1 METKYDIAIVGGGVI
16 GILTSLV
23 LAKLD
28 CKIIHI
34 ERNELE
40 LQDDNRSLAVS
51 YSSIAFLNTLELWD
65 KVASFTQP
73 IQKVH
78 ISDKGK
84 YGRAEIFAKDENLP
98 FLGAIV
104 PMKELL
110 KAGLKAVADNPKI
123 TKSFAT
129 NVVDVKKYND
139 EYSLIVKN
147 TSQEKAQYE
156 IHSKLI
162 IGCDGANSS
171 IRNMLNVSATTNDY
185 NQDAIVFD
193 IKSDIEHSNTAFE
206 RFMSDGV
213 LAMLPKTNKI
223 MGCVWTVDRSES
235 KAKLKLDNPQFEA
248 LLQERFGYRLGNL
261 KLVSKPKVFPLH
273 LIQSDDIYK
282 DNVLFFGNALHF
294 LHPVSGQGLNLSIRD
309 IGCLYDLL
317 VNNENKIKA
326 LNNYPIERGA
336 DRQSMV
342 ATSNFSQSKIQSI
355 LAEFAKTRKL
365 DHDRT
370 IKVTH
375 GFVKWFVSNDPLF
388 SISRNVGLHLLQRSK
403 FAKKVLSRVMMG
415 KLSKGSTLMRK
426 VVE

>member
-1 METKYDIAIVGGGVI
+1 METKYDIAIVGGGVV
-16 GILTSLV
+16 GLLTSLAI
-23 LAKLD
+23 AKLD

-40 LQDDNRSLAVS
+40 LHDDNRSLAVS
-51 YSSIAFLNTLELWD
+51 YSSIAFLNTLGLWD
-65 KVASFTQP
+65 KVSSFTQA

-84 YGRAEIFAKDENLP
+84 YGRAEIFAKDEDLP

-110 KAGLKAVADNPKI
+110 RAGLKAVADNPKI

-129 NVVDVKKYND
+129 NVIDVKKHNN
-139 EYSLIVKN
+139 EYSLIVENDNKQ
-147 TSQEKAQYE
+147 QEIQ
-156 IHSKLI
+156 SKLVI
-162 IGCDGANSS
+162 ACDGANSS
-171 IRNMLNVSATTNDY
+171 IRKMLNVSATTNDY
-185 NQDAIVFD
+185 NQDAVVFD
-193 IKSDIEHSNTAFE
+193 IQSDIEHGNTAFE

-235 KAKLKLDNPQFEA
+235 KAKLELDNLQFEA

-261 KLVSKPKVFPLH
+261 KLVSKPAVFPLH
-273 LIQSDDIYK
+273 LVQSDEIFK
-282 DNVLFFGNALHF
+282 NNVLFFGNALHF

-317 VNNENKIKA
+317 AKMSFRGKVTERSRSATTESTVDYQDKVKNSLSDVLEN
-326 LNNYPIERGA
+326 
-336 DRQSMV
+336 
-342 ATSNFSQSKIQSI
+342 F
-355 LAEFAKTRKL
+355 AETRKP

-370 IKVTH
+370 IYVTH
-375 GFVKWFVSNDPLF
+375 GFIKWFVSNDPVL
-388 SISRNVGLHLLQRSK
+388 SVSRNIGLHLLQRSK
-403 FAKKVLSRVMMG
+403 IAKKALSRVMMG
-415 KLSKGSTLMRK
+415 KLSKSSTLMRK